1 MSRVPDLEGA
11 ALVVAMLLHHQMV
24 LMLIRVVNRSAV
36 SFAFLAAC
44 RNILVFLTQ
53 HNAKLRLNHFIR
65 PLQNAEGNCQ
75 TNLFGRLQ
83 ANDEFKLCC
92 LVNLR
97 PTATGIRRE
106 GKPDFLA

>member
-1 MSRVPDLEGA
+1 
-11 ALVVAMLLHHQMV
+11 MV

-65 PLQNAEGNCQ
+65 PLQNAEGIVRPIC
-75 TNLFGRLQ
+75 L
-83 ANDEFKLCC
+83 AAFKLMTNSNF
-92 LVNLR
+92 V
-97 PTATGIRRE
+97 AW
-106 GKPDFLA
+106 